1 MKHINPHESKNKL
14 FLPAATAAKQECH
27 GHTNKVPFSHNQSL
41 FHNSR
46 TYKGQPLVL
55 FRKQGCRIHQCQMG
69 ICLWK
74 IAQLFLCIEV
84 DIFTEQPQ
92 MVCIFQH
99 LVKKASGLFFSA
111 CDEQSPYQP
120 ECTNGK
126 SGRRHAKIVLTV
138 IAVHQPL
145 IKQRFPDSFHR
156 LMVTDVIG
164 LDEPVRLHQQQG

>member
-1 MKHINPHESKNKL
+1 MIHLIGRRCIILQRQDVSCCNDKIYHLS
-14 FLPAATAAKQECH
+14 
-27 GHTNKVPFSHNQSL
+27 FSYNFPNCFHNQSL

-120 ECTNGK
+120 ECTMVKAEEGMPK
-126 SGRRHAKIVLTV
+126 SSSL
-138 IAVHQPL
+138 L
-145 IKQRFPDSFHR
+145 
-156 LMVTDVIG
+156 
-164 LDEPVRLHQQQG
+164 